1 MDTTQGYTAVAPT
14 FTRAF
19 WKHYVEMVVVMFI
32 GMGVLAL
39 PVRWASDGLG
49 FDGGDTGGMLI
60 RMGISMTLP
69 MIPWMRWRG
78 HGWRPTMEMVAAMVI
93 PTIAAV
99 ALFVAGV
106 STDAGILMSIE
117 HVAML
122 LAMLGVMAARP
133 EEYSGHAHH

>member
-1 MDTTQGYTAVAPT
+1 MDTTTGYMAPT

-19 WKHYVEMVVVMFI
+19 WKHYAEMVVVMLV

-39 PVRWASDGLG
+39 PVRFASDGLG
-49 FDGGDTGGMLI
+49 VDGGDTGGMLI

-78 HGWRPTMEMVAAMVI
+78 HGWRPTLEMVAAMVL
-93 PTIAAV
+93 PTAGAV
-99 ALFVAGV
+99 ALLAAGV
-106 STDAGILMSIE
+106 SQDVGVLMTIE

-122 LAMLGVMAARP
+122 AAMLAVMAARP